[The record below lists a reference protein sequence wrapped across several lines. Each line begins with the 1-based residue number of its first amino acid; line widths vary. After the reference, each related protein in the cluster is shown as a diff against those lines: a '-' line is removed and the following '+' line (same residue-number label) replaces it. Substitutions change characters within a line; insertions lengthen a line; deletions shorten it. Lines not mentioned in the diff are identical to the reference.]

1 VRIITIL
8 LQFVTGSRRTIPC
21 LVLAATILSH
31 PAWAQEPPV
40 FRASVDL
47 VTVDVSVVRAN
58 GLPDPN
64 LRPDDFAV
72 KVDGKPRRVVS
83 AQFVRHVPTTGATP
97 IGAASTHFTSNEDV
111 SVGRY
116 IVIAVDEAHIRRL
129 EGRSALSAAATFL
142 DTLDP
147 LDNLAV
153 VGLSRVGTI
162 DFTRDRAA
170 LKRRLQSLVGHTDPV
185 FLQFNLGLLEAVEI
199 ADGNRG
205 RLADAVLRE
214 CGRSLSTFRSQAR
227 TDDDAISRDA
237 CPEQLEQEARG
248 VAQHARTQARIS
260 LSALASLIDS
270 LKVLDG
276 PKTVVVMSEGM
287 VLDPR
292 LVDLG
297 QLAAS
302 TRESRVTIYGLQ
314 MEVPIFEAA
323 QERVSP
329 TLVQDTQMRGDG
341 LGRLAGAARG
351 TVFRLVGS
359 DPTPFRRIAAE
370 LSGYYLLAFEPLE
383 ADRDGRV
390 HRIQVAVEGG
400 GQIRAREAFQIPPT
414 VRSARAREEDLVLLL
429 RSARPATELP
439 VRVATY
445 TYVEPVSAQVRVV
458 VSAEAET
465 SSGAGAGMVLGYVLV
480 DTRGVIVAS
489 GALRSETGR
498 HAFTT
503 RVDAGSYTLRVGSID
518 ALGRRGLVERT
529 FTATVRQQGGVQ
541 VSDLILAPVP
551 AGPDVPLHPV
561 IDRVAEANVV
571 AYLEMAAQGAQP
583 LTDVRVRFELIG
595 ENDTVRRPERAGDVV
610 ASGSLWASART
621 VIPLDGLPSGRYVV
635 VARVQS
641 GDRELARTARP
652 FTIP

>member
-1 VRIITIL
+1 VGFNTIF
-8 LQFVTGSRRTIPC
+8 LQFVTGSRKTIPF
-21 LVLAATILSH
+21 LVWALLAPGG
-31 PAWAQEPPV
+31 PAWAQDPPV
-40 FRASVDL
+40 FRAGVDL
-47 VTVDVSVVRAN
+47 VTVDVSVVRAS
-58 GLPDPN
+58 GMPDPD
-64 LRPDDFAV
+64 LGPDDFSV
-72 KVDGKPRRVVS
+72 RVDGKPRRVVS
-83 AQFVRHVPTTGATP
+83 AQFVRQIASS
-97 IGAASTHFTSNEDV
+97 GAARSSNVTAHFTSNEDL
-111 SVGRY
+111 SVGRH

-129 EGRSALSAAATFL
+129 EGRPALAAAAAFL

-147 LDNLAV
+147 LDHLAV

-162 DFTRDRAA
+162 DFTRDRPA
-170 LKRRLQSLVGHTDPV
+170 LKRRLESLVGHTDPV

-199 ADGNRG
+199 ADGNRA

-214 CGRSLSTFRSQAR
+214 CGRSLSSFRSQAR
-227 TDDDAISRDA
+227 TDDESISRDA
-237 CPEQLEQEARG
+237 CPEQLEQEARA

-260 LSALASLIDS
+260 LSALASLIES

-314 MEVPIFEAA
+314 MEAPIFEAA
-323 QERVSP
+323 QDRVSP

-390 HRIQVAVEGG
+390 HRIQVSVNGG
-400 GQIRAREAFQIPPT
+400 GQIRAREAFQIPPR

-429 RSARPATELP
+429 RSVRPATELP

-458 VSAEAET
+458 VSAEADASVE
-465 SSGAGAGMVLGYVLV
+465 AGAGVVLGYVLV

-503 RVDAGSYTLRVGSID
+503 RVAAGSYTLRVGSID

-529 FTATVRQQGGVQ
+529 FTAAVRQQDGVQ
-541 VSDLILAPVP
+541 ISDLILAPVP
-551 AGPDVPLHPV
+551 SAPDVPLHPV
-561 IDRVAEANVV
+561 VDRVNDPAMV
-571 AYLEMAAQGAQP
+571 AYLELSAQAARP
-583 LTDVRVRFELIG
+583 LTDVQVRFELIG
-595 ENDTVRRPERAGDVV
+595 ENDTARRPELAGDVV
-610 ASGSLWASART
+610 ASGSLWASARA
-621 VIPLDGLPSGRYVV
+621 VMPLAGLPRGRYVV
-635 VARVQS
+635 VARVLS